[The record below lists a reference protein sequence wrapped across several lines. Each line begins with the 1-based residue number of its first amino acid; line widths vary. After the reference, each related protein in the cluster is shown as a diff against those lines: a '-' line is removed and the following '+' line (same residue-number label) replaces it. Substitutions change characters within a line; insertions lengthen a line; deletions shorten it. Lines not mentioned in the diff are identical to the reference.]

1 MLRDLLID
9 GCPYRD
15 DRYTTNLVH
24 VDASSGLMYPTH
36 HRRFIFY
43 MFTFVS
49 SGSSNQAKV
58 GSNHPGKGN
67 KGGADPDVMTPLREK
82 IHIHCDAAVCKGSAV
97 DNCEP
102 RCFRNR
108 RDIAAS
114 AKKDTRAETTLVSSM
129 EVVIVDPSTQ

>member
-1 MLRDLLID
+1 MLNSMSLPPSLFSS
-9 GCPYRD
+9 CPYRD

-82 IHIHCDAAVCKGSAV
+82 VWDA
-97 DNCEP
+97 
-102 RCFRNR
+102 
-108 RDIAAS
+108 
-114 AKKDTRAETTLVSSM
+114 TTVWDAT
-129 EVVIVDPSTQ
+129 VVNPAPGELLA